1 VEALQKQGEIVAVT
15 GDGVNDAPA
24 LKRANIGIVMGEDSA
39 DVAKE
44 VADLI
49 LVDNNFA
56 SIVAAIEEGRTIL
69 QNIKRVIFYLL
80 STNFGELL
88 IIFFT
93 MLFFTYP
100 FSLPLSPVQI
110 LWINLVTDS
119 LAAMA
124 LALEPA
130 HQDTLK
136 FAPRKI
142 AQGILNLP
150 IYLRII
156 LVALLML
163 FCTFLFYSSTIKAGA
178 SIEKARTVAFTT
190 MAFLQIFNTF
200 NCRSFVTSVFRM
212 PFFSNKY
219 VLISVAISSFL
230 TLCTIYLA
238 PFQAIFHTVP
248 LSPGELVLILG
259 ASLLVI
265 IGGVE
270 IEKIFRRRFQTSY

>member
-1 VEALQKQGEIVAVT
+1 
-15 GDGVNDAPA
+15 
-24 LKRANIGIVMGEDSA
+24 
-39 DVAKE
+39 
-44 VADLI
+44 
-49 LVDNNFA
+49 
-56 SIVAAIEEGRTIL
+56 
-69 QNIKRVIFYLL
+69 
-80 STNFGELL
+80 
-88 IIFFT
+88 
-93 MLFFTYP
+93 
-100 FSLPLSPVQI
+100 
-110 LWINLVTDS
+110 
-119 LAAMA
+119 
-124 LALEPA
+124 
-130 HQDTLK
+130 
-136 FAPRKI
+136 
-142 AQGILNLP
+142 
-150 IYLRII
+150 
-156 LVALLML
+156 ML
-163 FCTFLFYSSTIKAGA
+163 FCTFLFYSSAIKAGA